1 MRRNQMFPIE
11 FDDERDRTE
20 NPGTMQTTSDIP
32 RILPVEPVSARE
44 QRPAP
49 EAMPVDMNG
58 RLDRAADL
66 YGIRRSGGAAEDR
79 DATRSYL
86 ASRMKDLS
94 IAPVRREVDGQRLAM
109 MEREDSQS
117 SAQASME
124 RNVRNQAAG
133 QAAAGQAEAQG
144 RLAVAGVNADAR
156 VTAAETSAAA
166 RLEQAEANAAARMA
180 ELDKKLA
187 AQTKR
192 DEMRNTM
199 DQARREDLR
208 EWRQSRDVNSRRAA
222 VDKMLDREFTGPG
235 GFEKKRLRQYIAET
249 RNPDGS
255 MMANAPTDP
264 AWENMVD
271 DFEDRY
277 EQAYGKLPWQGG
289 NQAAGNGATGA
300 ATAPSQGGPQPI
312 QGKVRVKGPDGKV
325 REIDAS
331 QLAAAQ
337 AAGGVLL

>member
-1 MRRNQMFPIE
+1 MAYPMTMDEEDVRN
-11 FDDERDRTE
+11 R
-20 NPGTMQTTSDIP
+20 NTTTP
-32 RILPVEPVSARE
+32 PPVRILPVEAL
-44 QRPAP
+44 PADRQMGAAP
-49 EAMPVDMNG
+49 MPVEFSG

-66 YGIRRSGGAAEDR
+66 YGIRRAGGAPVDR

-86 ASRMKDLS
+86 ASRMEDLS
-94 IAPVRREVDGQRLAM
+94 IAPARREAARQRLAM
-109 MEREDSQS
+109 MEQADSQS

-156 VTAAETSAAA
+156 VTAAETAAQA
-166 RLEQAEANAAARMA
+166 RLDAQKADAERRMA

-192 DEMRNTM
+192 DEMRSAM

-208 EWRQSRDVNSRRAA
+208 EWRQSRDVNSRRAS

-255 MMANAPTDP
+255 MKANATTDP

-289 NQAAGNGATGA
+289 NQAAGGGA
-300 ATAPSQGGPQPI
+300 ASAAAAPSQGGPQPI
-312 QGKVRVKGPDGKV
+312 QGKVRVRRKSDGKLFDV
-325 REIDAS
+325 DAARV
-331 QLAAAQ
+331 QEYINNGAE
-337 AAGGVLL
+337 LL